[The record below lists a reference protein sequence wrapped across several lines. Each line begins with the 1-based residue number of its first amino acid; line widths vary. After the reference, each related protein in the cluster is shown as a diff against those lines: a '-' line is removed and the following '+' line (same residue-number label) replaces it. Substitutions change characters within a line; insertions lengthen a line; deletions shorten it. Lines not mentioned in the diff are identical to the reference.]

1 MRLYASLKKEIMRI
15 IAFLLI
21 FLFWMLQFSK
31 GRYNGWSERDEM
43 SWETKRLIT
52 YQKILN
58 NR

>member
-1 MRLYASLKKEIMRI
+1 MRI

-31 GRYNGWSERDEM
+31 GRYNGRSERDEM